1 MQVACSK
8 RKLDNQDV
16 ATHGNRLRVLRDL
29 GHTIVCCVVWNI
41 DDDQTRLYLATL
53 NRLSGDDIPERR
65 AMLLE
70 NLYKTYDNEELLSLL
85 PDSLDQIEKLRKLS
99 SLKPDEFNN
108 QEILAEKLQV
118 PVILTFMLDESS
130 AKKVYLACDL
140 LIQKDK
146 ELSRS
151 QALLQLA
158 RFYLSKQY

>member
-1 MQVACSK
+1 
-8 RKLDNQDV
+8 
-16 ATHGNRLRVLRDL
+16 
-29 GHTIVCCVVWNI
+29 VVWNI

-85 PDSLDQIEKLRKLS
+85 PESVDQIEKLRKLS

-146 ELSRS
+146 ELSIIL
-151 QALLQLA
+151 ALLQLA
-158 RFYLSKQY
+158 L